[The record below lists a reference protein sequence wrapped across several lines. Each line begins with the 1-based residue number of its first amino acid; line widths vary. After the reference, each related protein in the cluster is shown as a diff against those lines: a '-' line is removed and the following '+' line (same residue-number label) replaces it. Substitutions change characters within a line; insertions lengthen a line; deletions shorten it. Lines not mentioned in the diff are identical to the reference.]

1 MSTMKIFL
9 IAFLLMSNI
18 VYAGPI
24 KMIGQKGKISEVTRT
39 ITIKMYD
46 NYYEPAQIEIKKD
59 ETIKFIVLNVGEL
72 VHEFNIAT
80 KEMHIKHQ
88 PEMLMMVENEIL
100 LSDRVDKEKMRQ
112 MAKKNPSMSHSH
124 SNSVLLSPGEKG
136 ELVWKFSNKSKLEAA
151 CNVPGHY
158 EVGMIA
164 KINEI

>member
-1 MSTMKIFL
+1 
-9 IAFLLMSNI
+9 
-18 VYAGPI
+18 
-24 KMIGQKGKISEVTRT
+24 MIGEKGKPNETTRI

-46 NYYEPAQIEIKKD
+46 NYYDPAEINVKKD
-59 ETIKFIVLNVGEL
+59 ETIKFIVINAGEL

-88 PEMLMMVENEIL
+88 PEMMMLFENEIL
-100 LSDRVDKEKMRQ
+100 LSDKIDKEKMRQ
-112 MAKKNPSMSHSH
+112 MAKKNPSMRHSH

-136 ELVWKFSNKSKLEAA
+136 ELVWKFSNKVKIEAA

-164 KINEI
+164 KINDI

>member
-1 MSTMKIFL
+1 MKLFVLILFL
-9 IAFLLMSNI
+9 IPNI
-18 VYAGPI
+18 VFAGPM
-24 KMIGQKGKISEVTRT
+24 KMIGEKGKSSEATRT

-46 NYYEPAQIEIKKD
+46 NYYEPAEINVKKD
-59 ETIKFIVLNVGEL
+59 ETIKFIVINAGEQ

-88 PEMLMMVENEIL
+88 PEMMKLVDNEIL
-100 LSDRVDKEKMRQ
+100 LPDKVDKEKMKQ
-112 MAKKNPSMSHSH
+112 MQKKNPSMGHSH

-136 ELVWKFSNKSKLEAA
+136 ELVWKFNNKAKLEAA

-158 EVGMIA
+158 DVGMIV

>member
-1 MSTMKIFL
+1 MR
-9 IAFLLMSNI
+9 FLLILIILYPSFTF
-18 VYAGPI
+18 AGPM
-24 KMIGQKGKISEVTRT
+24 KNIGEIGKPHEITRT
-39 ITIKMYD
+39 ITVKMYD
-46 NYYEPAQIEIKKD
+46 NYYEPAEINVKKN

-88 PEMLMMVENEIL
+88 PEMMMLVENEIL
-100 LSDRVDKEKMRQ
+100 LSNKVDKKKMIQ
-112 MAKKNPSMSHSH
+112 MAKKNPSMAHTH

-136 ELVWKFSNKSKLEAA
+136 ELVWKFSNKTKIEAA